1 MLHWELNS
9 RPQCIFFLILQV
21 KFLETIFY
29 AQQLYF
35 LTLCI
40 IHLASTFILLW
51 NGSYIGQQARW
62 FWKHVLWAGNAEKN
76 LRSFTFLREVWRLS
90 ESETHDIRSLS
101 VSQKEFWKNRTLQ
114 YVSVSY
120 IQWPFHTIFCLFS
133 YIWLHEW
140 KLLSFILFQWKTLRD
155 RANIKHQVI

>member
-90 ESETHDIRSLS
+90 ESETRYKITFCFTERILEKSNSPIR
-101 VSQKEFWKNRTLQ
+101 VSFIYPMAIPYYLLFVFVHLATWLKT
-114 YVSVSY
+114 
-120 IQWPFHTIFCLFS
+120 PFHYFNER
-133 YIWLHEW
+133 H
-140 KLLSFILFQWKTLRD
+140 
-155 RANIKHQVI
+155 

>member
-40 IHLASTFILLW
+40 IHLASRFILLW

-90 ESETHDIRSLS
+90 ESETWYKITFCFTERILEKSNSPIR
-101 VSQKEFWKNRTLQ
+101 V
-114 YVSVSY
+114 
-120 IQWPFHTIFCLFS
+120 
-133 YIWLHEW
+133 
-140 KLLSFILFQWKTLRD
+140 SFIYPMAIPYYLLFVFVHLATWMKTPFLYIISMKD
-155 RANIKHQVI
+155 IKRQS